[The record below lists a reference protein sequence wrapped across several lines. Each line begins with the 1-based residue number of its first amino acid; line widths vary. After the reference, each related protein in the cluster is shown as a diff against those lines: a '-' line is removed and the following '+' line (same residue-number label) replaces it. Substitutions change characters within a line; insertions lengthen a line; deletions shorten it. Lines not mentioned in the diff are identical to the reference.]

1 MATTA
6 SHLSSTRRTLSGQL
20 KRHLMTAG
28 SATFSMLFAEY
39 GRAVAAAQRY
49 DVLKCSGP
57 LGSRPV
63 GAGSIPRTIFEE
75 FYSKPIKE
83 IGDT

>member
-1 MATTA
+1 MATTS

-20 KRHLMTAG
+20 KRRLATAG
-28 SATFSMLFAEY
+28 SATLAMLGRLPAEY

-49 DVLKCSGP
+49 NELKCSGS

-63 GAGSIPRTIFEE
+63 GSGSIPRTIFEE
-75 FYSKPIKE
+75 FYSRA
-83 IGDT
+83 